1 MKKLNLILAST
12 LLLMALHSGASE
24 ESSTGG
30 KSSSTA
36 ATANAP
42 TEKLDGVCQCATNQ
56 SSILPRASY
65 DSALPDSGTKAQP
78 GEMPAAGTQ

>member
-12 LLLMALHSGASE
+12 LLLMAMHAGAAD
-24 ESSTGG
+24 ESATESRN
-30 KSSSTA
+30 STA

-42 TEKLDGVCQCATNQ
+42 TEKLDGVCQCATNP
-56 SSILPRASY
+56 STILPRASY

-78 GEMPAAGTQ
+78 GEMPAAGTR